1 MRQPLEDR
9 EVTISRAK
17 FTITYPSSFMLVASM
32 NPSPSGYFND
42 PDAPVS
48 SSRNEMQRYL
58 SKISGPLLDRIDIHI
73 EVTPVPFEK
82 LTETRKA
89 ESSVEIRKRVT
100 AAREIQTQRYKD
112 LDSIHYNAQMSSKQV
127 RIYCEL
133 DEASLHLLKTA
144 MERLNLSARAYDR
157 ILKVART
164 IADLEASEKVVSN
177 HIAEAIQ
184 YRSLDRDG
192 WLG

>member
-1 MRQPLEDR
+1 
-9 EVTISRAK
+9 
-17 FTITYPSSFMLVASM
+17 M
-32 NPSPSGYFND
+32 NPSPSGFFND
-42 PDAPVS
+42 PGSPQTS
-48 SSRNEMQRYL
+48 SPHEMQRYL

-82 LTETRKA
+82 LSDERKS
-89 ESSVEIRKRVT
+89 EGSIVIRKRVT
-100 AAREIQTQRYKD
+100 AAREIQTTRFELMEKV
-112 LDSIHYNAQMSSKQV
+112 HYNAQMSSKQI
-127 RIYCEL
+127 REFCAL
-133 DEASLHLLKTA
+133 DDVSKQLLKTA

-164 IADLEASEKVVSN
+164 IADLESAKNVVSS

>member
-1 MRQPLEDR
+1 
-9 EVTISRAK
+9 
-17 FTITYPSSFMLVASM
+17 
-32 NPSPSGYFND
+32 
-42 PDAPVS
+42 
-48 SSRNEMQRYL
+48 MQRYL

-82 LTETRKA
+82 LSDDRKS
-89 ESSVEIRKRVT
+89 ESSIDIRKRVT
-100 AAREIQTQRYKD
+100 AAREIQTSRFELMEKV
-112 LDSIHYNAQMSSKQV
+112 HYNAQMSSKQI
-127 RIYCEL
+127 REFCAL
-133 DEASLHLLKTA
+133 DEVSKQLLKTA

-164 IADLEASEKVVSN
+164 IADLEAAETVVSS